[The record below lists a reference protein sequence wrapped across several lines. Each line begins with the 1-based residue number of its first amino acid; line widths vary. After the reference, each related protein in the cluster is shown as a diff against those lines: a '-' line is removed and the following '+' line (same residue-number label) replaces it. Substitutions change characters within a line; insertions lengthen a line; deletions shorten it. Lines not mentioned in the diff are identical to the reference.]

1 MTHLAAAVQAAL
13 ALAALSAALLPAS
26 AAWAQSAQ
34 QTQARGYRIPAG
46 TLAEALPRF
55 ADSAGVTVLFDAAL
69 VGQRRPPRRGSMG
82 SIP

>member
-55 ADSAGVTVLFDAAL
+55 ADSAGVTVPHGGARWGLF
-69 VGQRRPPRRGSMG
+69 RE
-82 SIP
+82 